1 MVSKFLMYGNEILK
15 TTCHCYLLLKDHRLF
30 LAIFEPYINDGI
42 SGKTH
47 RIAKSYI
54 FVNTSYTN

>member
-42 SGKTH
+42 SGKIT
-47 RIAKSYI
+47 
-54 FVNTSYTN
+54 